1 MEAYEVT
8 CHLFTTIKRNACMIS
23 GLRPLSGSSWLGI
36 GPQITHWEL
45 LSYNPVTAI
54 KIEVCVHQTP
64 KSLCKAQV
72 LEPDTIHEAWRPGL
86 WHLLLQ
92 GKLSAVREESPTLK
106 WKRRARWGWE
116 MRPLTTGYSYQNQL
130 SVIKC
135 LLCTGDYANWFA
147 YIILSKSQNKPIRQL
162 VLSVPVYSWGTKV

>member
-1 MEAYEVT
+1 MSFIHNNKKKRLHDLRSQA
-8 CHLFTTIKRNACMIS
+8 TIWILLAWH
-23 GLRPLSGSSWLGI
+23 P
-36 GPQITHWEL
+36 GPQITHWNYSHITL
-45 LSYNPVTAI
+45 WQQLKLRSVFIRPQSHFVSSSSWTRHHSWGMKTRFVTPFI
-54 KIEVCVHQTP
+54 TGKIRV
-64 KSLCKAQV
+64 
-72 LEPDTIHEAWRPGL
+72 I
-86 WHLLLQ
+86 
-92 GKLSAVREESPTLK
+92 REESPTLK